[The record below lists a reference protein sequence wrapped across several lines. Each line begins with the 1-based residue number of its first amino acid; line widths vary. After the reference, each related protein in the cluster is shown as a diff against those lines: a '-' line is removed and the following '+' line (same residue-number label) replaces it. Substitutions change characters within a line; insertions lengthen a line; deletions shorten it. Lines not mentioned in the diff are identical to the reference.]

1 MNELGFIL
9 SIMPELL
16 QGAVTSVLVALTAIA
31 LGIVLGITVCQMRR
45 SQLCTLKRAA
55 GL

>member
-16 QGAVTSVLVALTAIA
+16 QGAVTSVLVALVAIA

-45 SQLCTLKRAA
+45 
-55 GL
+55 